1 MKNIN
6 KGGIAMFAR
15 PLFNYPTMG
24 WQHPFAELERMS
36 RQMDRL
42 SQGLMGR
49 PGLAWRTARVF
60 PAINLTEDTDSYYIR
75 AELPGI
81 KADALDIQAVGRNLT
96 ISGERTIASEGEN
109 VRYHRREREAGKFS
123 RVIGLPGDI
132 NTDNVDAKLVN
143 GLLTV
148 TIAKADVAK
157 PKQITIS

>member
-1 MKNIN
+1 
-6 KGGIAMFAR
+6 MFAR

-24 WQHPFAELERMS
+24 WRHPFAELERMS

-49 PGLAWRTARVF
+49 PGLAWRTAKVF
-60 PAINLTEDTDSYYIR
+60 PAINLTEDTDNYYVR

-96 ISGERTIASEGEN
+96 ISGERTIASEGET
-109 VRYHRREREAGKFS
+109 VKYHRREREAGNFS
-123 RVIGLPGDI
+123 RIIGLPGDI
-132 NTDNVDAKLVN
+132 NTDKVDAKLAN
-143 GLLTV
+143 GMLLV
-148 TIAKADVAK
+148 TIAKADAAK

>member
-1 MKNIN
+1 
-6 KGGIAMFAR
+6 MFAR

-24 WQHPFAELERMS
+24 WRHPFAELERMS

-49 PGLAWRTARVF
+49 PGLAWRTAKVF
-60 PAINLTEDTDSYYIR
+60 PAINLTEDADSYYVR

-109 VRYHRREREAGKFS
+109 VKYHRREREAGKFS
-123 RVIGLPGDI
+123 RIIGLTGDI
-132 NTDNVDAKLVN
+132 NTDKVDAKLAN
-143 GLLTV
+143 GMLTV
-148 TIAKADVAK
+148 AIGKADAAK
-157 PKQITIS
+157 PKQITVS